1 MTTNYILRL
10 RQLIETVRKLDGPG
24 HHSPAVE
31 EQLAE
36 LERDLQQAATE
47 MTIQA
52 CRHEVERRAPAGERR
67 RENVPVAVDRRR
79 APTRRS
85 ADLPEPASADR

>member
-10 RQLIETVRKLDGPG
+10 RQILETVRKLDGPND
-24 HHSPAVE
+24 HSPAVE

-52 CRHEVERRAPAGERR
+52 CRYEVERRAPAGERR
-67 RENVPVAVDRRR
+67 RVNVPVATDRR
-79 APTRRS
+79 ASTRRS
-85 ADLPEPASADR
+85 AQLAAPTSADR